1 MLNLR
6 LFCKRIKQNEK
17 LYFNG
22 INTHL
27 IWWNAYDGMKFIIKY
42 IHCIW
47 FSKGVD
53 NRPRVSNANSKYENK
68 LMEFYSSSPWFTPN
82 LIFDSISSLVWLIP
96 WLFQS
101 HSHSHSVSDCAH
113 FGIIHLI
120 HDTYMVWTS
129 VNILL
134 WIANDTHCRHL
145 YSFWLM
151 LLIRTR

>member
-1 MLNLR
+1 MR

-53 NRPRVSNANSKYENK
+53 NRPRISNANSKYENK